1 MQITFQSHTLER
13 QIGLSDLPKLT
24 RDQLR
29 YLHAE
34 LVMAVQSMDEK
45 MTEQQAQEVPA
56 DKDWL
61 HRVRKKRRICV
72 AFASQVKQAMSD
84 SAVEKIYRLRLD
96 EMLSQELGEVLWSE
110 FKREALD
117 FALERVEAS
126 DHPQAVLGA

>member
-126 DHPQAVLGA
+126 DHPQAVLDA